1 MKVQVKEIIDKLI
14 HSYKNPVPSIIN
26 LLGVSSRSQK
36 EKVIKEAYNQFIKH
50 GKESIVLT
58 SLVSSSSLFAY
69 VISHVPTIEYVQN
82 RVYTDEN
89 KRYDLILL
97 YFCKNR
103 TALV

>member
-26 LLGVSSRSQK
+26 LLGVNKNLK
-36 EKVIKEAYNQFIKH
+36 EKAIKEAYNQFIKH

-69 VISHVPTIEYVQN
+69 VISHVPTIEYVRN